1 MVIINFTSEEMDFI
15 TSEAKKKM
23 FGRKNTWEPN
33 QTENRLFTNQL
44 CGQLGN
50 AGLSKLL
57 YGNLDAYKKDRE
69 IANKDKY
76 KGDGG
81 NDVPDLPIDI
91 KTRLAKHGMDV
102 PYKLYVPGWDYH
114 SNIDY
119 VLGII
124 PEDSKNEIH
133 IIGWKNGKDLIPD
146 PIPDNEGR
154 RSISMYK
161 LNPLETL
168 LKKYNINKKF

>member
-1 MVIINFTSEEMDFI
+1 MIIISFTPEELKFI
-15 TSEAKKKM
+15 NDEAKKKM
-23 FGRKNTWEPN
+23 FGRKNTWEPD
-33 QTENRLFTNQL
+33 QTEDRLFTNQL

-57 YGNLDAYKKDRE
+57 YGNLDAYKKDRD

-81 NDVPDLPIDI
+81 KDIPDLSIDI
-91 KTRLAKHGMDV
+91 KTRLAKHGMDI

-114 SNIDY
+114 PDVDY

-124 PEDSKNEIH
+124 PEDDKTKIH
-133 IIGWKNGKDLIPD
+133 IMGWKHGTDLILD
-146 PIPDNEGR
+146 PIPDNEKR

-168 LKKYNINKKF
+168 FKKYNIAR